1 MEERKGY
8 VTNIIYRNVENGYT
22 VFELEQ
28 SNGEEETCVGTLP
41 FINEGEYVKV
51 TGEMVQHPVY
61 MEQLKVRS
69 FEVQA
74 PDNETAMLR
83 YLGSGAIAG
92 VRGGLAKRIVDK
104 FGGKTFEIIEQEPER
119 LAEVKGIS
127 EKMAR
132 SIGEQFEEKIRL
144 FD

>member
-1 MEERKGY
+1 M
-8 VTNIIYRNVENGYT
+8 
-22 VFELEQ
+22 
-28 SNGEEETCVGTLP
+28 
-41 FINEGEYVKV
+41 
-51 TGEMVQHPVY
+51 QHPVY

-83 YLGSGAIAG
+83 YPGSGAIAG

-132 SIGEQFEEKIRL
+132 SIGGAV
-144 FD
+144 

>member
-28 SNGEEETCVGTLP
+28 SDGEEETCVGTLP

-83 YLGSGAIAG
+83 YLSLIH
-92 VRGGLAKRIVDK
+92 I
-104 FGGKTFEIIEQEPER
+104 
-119 LAEVKGIS
+119 
-127 EKMAR
+127 
-132 SIGEQFEEKIRL
+132 
-144 FD
+144 